1 MVSQEAITYKQKPVK
16 IIKDQETLEV
26 FHDENL
32 MTVLSFLKKGPC
44 SIGDLVSKFK
54 AYDNEKSDKT
64 IYRYLHKLIQVK
76 LVAKAGKRV
85 TSSGEDDI
93 ISETIY
99 IRSAKAFITV
109 NPIDDQAC
117 KGGEECPV
125 WEAIRLLV
133 GQFFDNKGDRKSFS
147 ELATKLDRD
156 IDNLV
161 IQMFENADE
170 ETLDKIVDLDWSGI
184 NHVMQFAGWLAI
196 STKIDIPKELE
207 KSYES

>member
-16 IIKDQETLEV
+16 IIKDQETLKI

-32 MTVLSFLKKGPC
+32 MTVLKFLKKGPC
-44 SIGDLVSKFK
+44 SIQDLVDKFK
-54 AYDNEKSDKT
+54 KNDDEKSDKT

-85 TSSGEDDI
+85 TSNEDDI

-99 IRSAKAFITV
+99 MRSAKAFITV
-109 NPIDDQAC
+109 YPMDEREC

-125 WEAIRLLV
+125 WEAIRSLI
-133 GQFFDNKGDRKSFS
+133 GPFFDGQGDKKSFS
-147 ELATKLDRD
+147 ELASKLDRD
-156 IDNLV
+156 IDNL
-161 IQMFENADE
+161 IIEMFENADD
-170 ETLDKIVDLDWSGI
+170 ETLDKIADLDWSGI

-196 STKIDIPKELE
+196 NSKMDIRKELE
-207 KSYES
+207 KVFNS

>member
-16 IIKDQETLEV
+16 IIKDQKTLKV

-32 MTVLSFLKKGPC
+32 MIVLKFLKKGPC
-44 SIGDLVSKFK
+44 SIADLVSKFK
-54 AYDNEKSDKT
+54 QSNNEKSDKT

-85 TSSGEDDI
+85 TSNEDDDI

-109 NPIDDQAC
+109 NPIDDRDC
-117 KGGEECPV
+117 KGGVECPV

-133 GQFFDNKGDRKSFS
+133 GQFFDNKGDKESFAK
-147 ELATKLDRD
+147 LATKLDRD

-161 IQMFENADE
+161 IQMFENADD

-184 NHVMQFAGWLAI
+184 NHVMQFAGWLAM

-207 KSYES
+207 KSYKS

>member
-16 IIKDQETLEV
+16 IIKDQETLKI

-32 MTVLSFLKKGPC
+32 MQVLSYLKKGPS
-44 SIGDLVSKFK
+44 SIQDLVVKFK
-54 AYDNEKSDKT
+54 KHDNEKSDKT
-64 IYRYLHKLIQVK
+64 IYRYLHKLIEVK

-85 TSSGEDDI
+85 TADKNDDI

-109 NPIDDQAC
+109 NPIDDRDC
-117 KGGEECPV
+117 SGGEECPV
-125 WEAIRLLV
+125 WEVIRLLV
-133 GQFFDNKGDRKSFS
+133 GQFYDKKGDGKSFS

-170 ETLDKIVDLDWSGI
+170 ETLDKIVELDWSGI
-184 NHVMQFAGWLAI
+184 NHVMQFAGWMAI

-207 KSYES
+207 KSYNS

>member
-16 IIKDQETLEV
+16 IIKDQKTLKV
-26 FHDENL
+26 FHKENL
-32 MTVLSFLKKGPC
+32 MMVLKYLKKGPC
-44 SIGDLVSKFK
+44 SIQDLVTKFK
-54 AYDNEKSDKT
+54 EHDNEKSDKT
-64 IYRYLHKLIQVK
+64 IYRYLHKLIEVK

-85 TSSGEDDI
+85 TADEDDEI
-93 ISETIY
+93 FSETIY

-109 NPIDDQAC
+109 NPIDDREGT
-117 KGGEECPV
+117 GGEECPV

-133 GQFFDNKGDRKSFS
+133 GQFFDKKGDRKSFND
-147 ELATKLDRD
+147 LATKLDRD

-161 IQMFENADE
+161 IKMFENADE
-170 ETLDKIVDLDWSGI
+170 ETLDKIVELDWSGI

-207 KSYES
+207 KSYNA